1 LKIETTPRDDH
12 QVNLVVE
19 FDAETMEE
27 FRQRAARKIARE
39 AKIPGFRPG
48 KAPYAIIRRTYGDEA
63 IEEQAIDLLVENKY
77 PVMLDEAKIEPG
89 APGSMEKII
98 SKDPLKVSF
107 IIPLEPTVTLGDYH
121 SIRQEYK
128 LEPVGDEKIDA
139 FLRRMQTAYSTS
151 EPVERP
157 AQKGDMVYAKI
168 SAKRMKPKEGE
179 PEELLT
185 DTPYQGI
192 IGDDPLNDNDFPFE
206 GFSEH
211 LNGLSSGSVESI
223 RYSYPKDSK
232 YEKLQ
237 GEKVEFVVTVET
249 VKSVK
254 LPELDDNFAQMM
266 GAFENL
272 DALRKTVREQ
282 FENEAKDNYESVYFN
297 DLLKKIIEKST
308 IKYPPQVLD
317 HEMEHVLED
326 ITADLAQQKLD
337 LDTYL
342 KSINKDKAAFLEEQV
357 KPTAKE
363 RIERTLIL
371 QELSKAEGIKLEES
385 EMSQEFSKVIS
396 ELQAN
401 NELKNLRRKLS
412 QQELVNSIAM
422 QTANRLMNNHI
433 MERIKLIATG
443 EYKAEAKDTEE
454 KTAKKKAT
462 KAVQEEPVESSVAKP
477 TAKKAA
483 KTAKPETAEAT
494 VEKPAKKK
502 TTKTVKDGDVNEKP
516 TE

>member
-1 LKIETTPRDDH
+1 
-12 QVNLVVE
+12 
-19 FDAETMEE
+19 
-27 FRQRAARKIARE
+27 
-39 AKIPGFRPG
+39 
-48 KAPYAIIRRTYGDEA
+48 
-63 IEEQAIDLLVENKY
+63 
-77 PVMLDEAKIEPG
+77 
-89 APGSMEKII
+89 
-98 SKDPLKVSF
+98 
-107 IIPLEPTVTLGDYH
+107 
-121 SIRQEYK
+121 
-128 LEPVGDEKIDA
+128 
-139 FLRRMQTAYSTS
+139 
-151 EPVERP
+151 
-157 AQKGDMVYAKI
+157 
-168 SAKRMKPKEGE
+168 
-179 PEELLT
+179 
-185 DTPYQGI
+185 
-192 IGDDPLNDNDFPFE
+192 
-206 GFSEH
+206 
-211 LNGLSSGSVESI
+211 
-223 RYSYPKDSK
+223 
-232 YEKLQ
+232 
-237 GEKVEFVVTVET
+237 
-249 VKSVK
+249 
-254 LPELDDNFAQMM
+254 
-266 GAFENL
+266 
-272 DALRKTVREQ
+272 
-282 FENEAKDNYESVYFN
+282 
-297 DLLKKIIEKST
+297 
-308 IKYPPQVLD
+308 
-317 HEMEHVLED
+317 MEHVLED